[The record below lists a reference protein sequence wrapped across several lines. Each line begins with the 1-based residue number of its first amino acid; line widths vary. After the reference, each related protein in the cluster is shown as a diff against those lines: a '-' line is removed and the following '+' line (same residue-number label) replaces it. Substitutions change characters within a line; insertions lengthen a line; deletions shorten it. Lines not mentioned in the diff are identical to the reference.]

1 MSSNSVKVCL
11 IGCGWIGEEHAKA
24 YKQLQDQGKVEF
36 YTCDIDPDRAK
47 LLADKYGARCFFTNY
62 KDVLDSPIEAVDIC
76 LPHNQHEEATVL
88 AAKAGKHILLEKP
101 LATNLEEADR
111 IYEAIKSSGKK
122 FMVAE
127 NFRFIP
133 SIRVAKEF
141 LDRQE
146 IGEPILIQGNSIQ
159 RVVPSGWRRS
169 VSITGGGVLIDR
181 GIHLVDMLCYLGGEV
196 KSVSALGNHKSIL
209 EMEGEDTVVILMNF
223 ESGAIGNLV
232 ITWGAKDPLAQPLFI
247 VYGTKGTIWEDSGD
261 LYLINDQK
269 KQIYKAQ
276 IPGQE
281 GKSVEE
287 AVLHFVDC
295 ILNDKTPLVT
305 FDIARRDLELVLA
318 IYSSIA
324 QNSTVAF

>member
-1 MSSNSVKVCL
+1 
-11 IGCGWIGEEHAKA
+11 
-24 YKQLQDQGKVEF
+24 
-36 YTCDIDPDRAK
+36 
-47 LLADKYGARCFFTNY
+47 
-62 KDVLDSPIEAVDIC
+62 
-76 LPHNQHEEATVL
+76 
-88 AAKAGKHILLEKP
+88 
-101 LATNLEEADR
+101 
-111 IYEAIKSSGKK
+111 
-122 FMVAE
+122 
-127 NFRFIP
+127 
-133 SIRVAKEF
+133 
-141 LDRQE
+141 
-146 IGEPILIQGNSIQ
+146 
-159 RVVPSGWRRS
+159 
-169 VSITGGGVLIDR
+169 
-181 GIHLVDMLCYLGGEV
+181 
-196 KSVSALGNHKSIL
+196 
-209 EMEGEDTVVILMNF
+209 MEGEDTVVILMNF